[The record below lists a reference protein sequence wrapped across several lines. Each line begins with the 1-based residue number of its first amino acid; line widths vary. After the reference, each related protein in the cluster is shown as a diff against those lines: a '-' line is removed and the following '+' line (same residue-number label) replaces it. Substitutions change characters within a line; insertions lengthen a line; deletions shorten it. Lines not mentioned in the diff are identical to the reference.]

1 MGNFNYTKCLGG
13 LNRIATDR
21 LLSGLRLIFLAL
33 VLAVVAYVRVRLLD
47 VPLERDEGEY
57 AYLGQLILKGLPPY
71 LHVYTMKLPGAGIA
85 YALIMSLFG
94 ETVHGIHLGLLIV
107 NAANALLVYLLARRL
122 LGKDAASI
130 SCAAYATLSLSQSVF
145 GTFAHATHFVVMLSL
160 SSFIALLR
168 WRENER
174 AVFLFVSGVLLG
186 LAVLMKQH
194 AAALVVFAG
203 LYLAWDAR
211 KPGISPKRSRGAG
224 YALFLLGAC
233 APYCLVASWMAAL
246 GIFHPFWFWTVTYA
260 GKYASELTFFA
271 AWQEFAG
278 AIVIVV
284 LGSQLPIWLLAGV
297 GGITLCTSYGRCT
310 HRAFLFGLA
319 LFSFLAVCPGFYF
332 RPHYFIMFL
341 PAVALLAGF
350 AVASWERIISMARPM
365 SALRFIPLFFI
376 TAAVGYGFYQE
387 KDYLFFDSPLEVCRS
402 IHGLNPFPESLQ
414 IARYLQGHTSSTD
427 TIAVIGS
434 EPEIYFYAGRPAA
447 TSYIY
452 MYGLMEKQPF
462 AESMQ
467 ADMTRQIE
475 NARPKYIVMVNTTF
489 SWLESKDSPDLIF
502 RWAARYLP
510 ANYETAGIVDILSPT
525 KTVFLWDSQVAGY
538 SPKSDSS
545 VIVYKR
551 KS

>member
-1 MGNFNYTKCLGG
+1 LENLKYTKCLRG
-13 LNRIATDR
+13 LNRTATDR
-21 LLSGLRLIFLAL
+21 LLSGLHLIFPAL
-33 VLAVVAYVRVRLLD
+33 VLVIVAYVRIRLLD

-71 LHVYTMKLPGAGIA
+71 LHMYTMKLPGVGIA

-122 LGKDAASI
+122 LGKDAAPL

-145 GTFAHATHFVVMLSL
+145 GVFAHATHFVVLLSL

-168 WRENER
+168 WRESER

-194 AAALVVFAG
+194 AVMLVLFAG

-211 KPGISPKRSRGAG
+211 KPGISAKRSRVVA
-224 YALFLLGAC
+224 YALFLLGAG
-233 APYCLVASWMAAL
+233 APYILIASWMAAL
-246 GIFHPFWFWTVTYA
+246 DIFSTFWFWTVTYA
-260 GKYASELTFFA
+260 GKYASALTFLD
-271 AWQEFAG
+271 AWQEFTQNI
-278 AIVIVV
+278 AIVV
-284 LGSQLPIWLLAGV
+284 GSQLPLWLLSV
-297 GGITLCTSYGRCT
+297 IGGITLCTSYGRGT
-310 HRAFLFGLA
+310 HRAFLFGLT

-332 RPHYFIMFL
+332 RQHYFIMLL

-350 AVASWERIISMARPM
+350 AVATSERAISTAKPV
-365 SALRFIPLFFI
+365 SALRLIPLFLFM
-376 TAAVGYGFYQE
+376 AAIGYGFYQE
-387 KDYLFFDSPLEVCRS
+387 KDYLFIDSPLEVSRS
-402 IHGLNPFPESLQ
+402 IYGLSPFPESLQ

-427 TIAVIGS
+427 AIAVIGS

-467 ADMTRQIE
+467 ADMIRQIE
-475 NARPKYIVMVNTTF
+475 EARPKYIVMVNTTS

-510 ANYETAGIVDILSPT
+510 ANYEPAGIVDVLSLT
-525 KTVFLWDSQVAGY
+525 KTVFLWDRQVTGY
-538 SPKSDSS
+538 TPKSDSS